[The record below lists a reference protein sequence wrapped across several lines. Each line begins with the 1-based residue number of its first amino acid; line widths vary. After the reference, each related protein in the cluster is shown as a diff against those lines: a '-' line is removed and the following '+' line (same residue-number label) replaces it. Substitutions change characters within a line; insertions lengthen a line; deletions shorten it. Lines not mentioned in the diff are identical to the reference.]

1 MEKQVNSEQ
10 ISSILRDMQVEKV
23 KRRYYYDNENGDSE
37 VRVNMFMAELKSL
50 METHG
55 VELLNEQIKLGCAG
69 NVHDIKT
76 VLTD

>member
-1 MEKQVNSEQ
+1 
-10 ISSILRDMQVEKV
+10 MQNKLVLYCGTCKLQKLNVVITMYAE
-23 KRRYYYDNENGDSE
+23 GDAT
-37 VRVNMFMAELKSL
+37 VRVNLFMAELKSL

-55 VELLNEQIKLGCAG
+55 VELLNEQIKLSCAG